1 MKHNKL
7 MDGQKD
13 DQSCFSEV
21 TTEMDANKI
30 GTQSFQTHWAH
41 KPIIGA
47 ATQSADSPQVV
58 EQGGSLYHYLKQIQL
73 GYVLNW

>member
-30 GTQSFQTHWAH
+30 GTQSFQTH
-41 KPIIGA
+41 
-47 ATQSADSPQVV
+47 
-58 EQGGSLYHYLKQIQL
+58 
-73 GYVLNW
+73 